1 MLVVWD
7 KSLNAREFKRTKRRG
22 AKDSITDKSVKSF
35 SHEREQ
41 SKGVGVGRSK
51 IKKEKRITFV
61 C

>member
-1 MLVVWD
+1 MHVSSREQRGEEL
-7 KSLNAREFKRTKRRG
+7 KTASQTSL
-22 AKDSITDKSVKSF
+22 KSF